1 MEKWINYK
9 DLIINNNNSY
19 NNKEFELTG
28 RKKREKNNT
37 NDEDSQSENIGK
49 KKKYDEMNSEE
60 MNDNFISEKDE
71 LNEEYES
78 ESDNYYD
85 EECVDN
91 DKLFQQLY
99 KKILKKY
106 KFNDD
111 EKVLRK
117 ISDKLKDD
125 SITGNERSD
134 LLFVLDYM
142 DKVY

>member
-1 MEKWINYK
+1 
-9 DLIINNNNSY
+9 
-19 NNKEFELTG
+19 
-28 RKKREKNNT
+28 
-37 NDEDSQSENIGK
+37 
-49 KKKYDEMNSEE
+49 

-142 DKVY
+142 NKVC

>member
-1 MEKWINYK
+1 
-9 DLIINNNNSY
+9 
-19 NNKEFELTG
+19 
-28 RKKREKNNT
+28 
-37 NDEDSQSENIGK
+37 
-49 KKKYDEMNSEE
+49 MNSEE

-142 DKVY
+142 DKAC

>member
-1 MEKWINYK
+1 
-9 DLIINNNNSY
+9 
-19 NNKEFELTG
+19 
-28 RKKREKNNT
+28 
-37 NDEDSQSENIGK
+37 
-49 KKKYDEMNSEE
+49 MNSEE

-78 ESDNYYD
+78 ESNNYYD

-99 KKILKKY
+99 TKILKKY

-125 SITGNERSD
+125 SITGDERSD

-142 DKVY
+142 DEVC

>member
-1 MEKWINYK
+1 
-9 DLIINNNNSY
+9 
-19 NNKEFELTG
+19 
-28 RKKREKNNT
+28 
-37 NDEDSQSENIGK
+37 
-49 KKKYDEMNSEE
+49 MNSEE

-78 ESDNYYD
+78 ESDNYDD
-85 EECVDN
+85 EQCVDN

-99 KKILKKY
+99 TKILKKY

-125 SITGNERSD
+125 SITGDERSD

-142 DKVY
+142 DEVC

>member
-1 MEKWINYK
+1 
-9 DLIINNNNSY
+9 
-19 NNKEFELTG
+19 
-28 RKKREKNNT
+28 
-37 NDEDSQSENIGK
+37 
-49 KKKYDEMNSEE
+49 

-142 DKVY
+142 DKVC

>member
-1 MEKWINYK
+1 
-9 DLIINNNNSY
+9 
-19 NNKEFELTG
+19 
-28 RKKREKNNT
+28 
-37 NDEDSQSENIGK
+37 
-49 KKKYDEMNSEE
+49 MNSEE

-78 ESDNYYD
+78 ESNNYYD

-99 KKILKKY
+99 TKILKKY

-111 EKVLRK
+111 EKVFRK

-125 SITGNERSD
+125 SITGDERSD
-134 LLFVLDYM
+134 LLFVLDYL
-142 DKVY
+142 DEVC

>member
-1 MEKWINYK
+1 
-9 DLIINNNNSY
+9 
-19 NNKEFELTG
+19 
-28 RKKREKNNT
+28 
-37 NDEDSQSENIGK
+37 
-49 KKKYDEMNSEE
+49 MNSEE

-78 ESDNYYD
+78 ESNNYYI

-99 KKILKKY
+99 TKILKKY

-111 EKVLRK
+111 EKVFRK

-125 SITGNERSD
+125 SITGDERSD
-134 LLFVLDYM
+134 LLFVLDYL
-142 DKVY
+142 DEVC